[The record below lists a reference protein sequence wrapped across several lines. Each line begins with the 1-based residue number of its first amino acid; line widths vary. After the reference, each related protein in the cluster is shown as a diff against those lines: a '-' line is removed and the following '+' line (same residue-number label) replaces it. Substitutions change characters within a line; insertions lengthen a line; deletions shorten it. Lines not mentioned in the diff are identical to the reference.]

1 MSFKTIKGLKY
12 SLGFGQFA
20 QYDFLLSV
28 CSNGCALQCKSFLI
42 ATILGSFFFFLHKEV
57 SKPDK
62 FCLNGS
68 FRSREPCALNDCL
81 KKSILRL

>member
-42 ATILGSFFFFLHKEV
+42 ATILGSFFFSPTRKSQNQTNF
-57 SKPDK
+57 
-62 FCLNGS
+62 
-68 FRSREPCALNDCL
+68 ALMVLSGHVNHVL
-81 KKSILRL
+81 

>member
-20 QYDFLLSV
+20 QDDFLLSV

-42 ATILGSFFFFLHKEV
+42 ATIWGSFFFF
-57 SKPDK
+57 SPT
-62 FCLNGS
+62 
-68 FRSREPCALNDCL
+68 
-81 KKSILRL
+81 KKSQNQTNFAVMVLSGHVNCVL